1 MIMFSSMKG
10 RSVLVTGG
18 SKCIGKGIAAA
29 FAAEGAQVVITGRD
43 RQAGESTASEL
54 AAAGGKARYI
64 QADVANPADCAQMVA
79 ATIEGNGGLDVL
91 CCNAGVFPSASLAEM
106 TPGQLEEVLGI
117 NLKGTVFAVQAAL
130 DALSRSGRGRVVV
143 TSSITGPVTGY
154 AGWAHYGASKAGQLG
169 FIRSAALE
177 LAPAGVTINAVMPG
191 NIITEGLTDLG
202 DDYEQTMAA
211 SIPLKRLGSVA
222 DIANAVLFFA
232 SEQAGY
238 ITGQTLIIDGGQTI
252 PESLEAMV

>member
-1 MIMFSSMKG
+1 MIMFSSMKD

-18 SKCIGKGIAAA
+18 SRGIGKGIAAA

>member
-1 MIMFSSMKG
+1 MIMFSSMKD

-18 SKCIGKGIAAA
+18 SKGIGKGIAAA

>member
-1 MIMFSSMKG
+1 MIMFNSMKG
-10 RSVLVTGG
+10 RSVLVAGG
-18 SKCIGKGIAAA
+18 SRGIGKGIAAA

-54 AAAGGKARYI
+54 AAAGGNACYI
-64 QADVANPADCAQMVA
+64 QADVAKPADCAQMVA
-79 ATIEGNGGLDVL
+79 ATIERNGGLDVL

-106 TPGQLEEVLGI
+106 TPGQLDEVLGI

-130 DALSRSGRGRVVV
+130 DALGRSGRGRVVV

-191 NIITEGLTDLG
+191 NIITEGLADLG
-202 DDYEQTMAA
+202 EEYEQTMTA

-222 DIANAVLFFA
+222 DIASAVLFFA